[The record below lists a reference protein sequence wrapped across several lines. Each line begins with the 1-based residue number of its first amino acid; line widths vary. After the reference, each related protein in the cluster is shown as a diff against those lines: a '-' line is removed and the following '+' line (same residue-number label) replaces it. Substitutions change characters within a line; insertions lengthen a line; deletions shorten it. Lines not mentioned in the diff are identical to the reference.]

1 MAAAGMRAFCC
12 ALSGLRR
19 LEVAEFLAGVVVSG
33 WVISWVGLRREAT
46 LRSRLP
52 KVPQRMNG

>member
-1 MAAAGMRAFCC
+1 MRAFCC

-19 LEVAEFLAGVVVSG
+19 CVVAEFLAGVVVSG
-33 WVISWVGLRREAT
+33 WVISWLGLRREAT